1 MEPTFFAPR
10 DIVISL
16 EEDLAQK
23 MIYKSYIK
31 TVANIFIN
39 DRGSYVDEET
49 LSQDVLDVVNFEI
62 ELAKV
67 VIEIL
72 TFGLILFRVLRFLF
86 FSSISCQSVYYHIT
100 ENFPNVAR
108 DYLSPLPDNSLTE
121 ENYFNPFNVEILGVS
136 RVDLLFYSVCF
147 ICRS

>member
-39 DRGSYVDEET
+39 DRGSYVDDET
-49 LSQDVLDVVNFEI
+49 LSQDALDVVNFEI

-86 FSSISCQSVYYHIT
+86 FSFHQYLVNPCTIISPKI
-100 ENFPNVAR
+100 F
-108 DYLSPLPDNSLTE
+108 LTLRKII
-121 ENYFNPFNVEILGVS
+121 F
-136 RVDLLFYSVCF
+136 LLYPMTF
-147 ICRS
+147 